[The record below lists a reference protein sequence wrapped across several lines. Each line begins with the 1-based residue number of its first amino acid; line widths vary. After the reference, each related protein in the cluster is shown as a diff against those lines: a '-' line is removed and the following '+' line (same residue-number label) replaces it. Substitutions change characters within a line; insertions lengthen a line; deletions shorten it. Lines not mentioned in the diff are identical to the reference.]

1 MKKTVWLLAVLFM
14 FAFMFTA
21 QKAFAAEQVLKVGVV
36 DLIKALNES
45 DSGKKAKTD
54 LEILIKTK
62 QTSIDEKGKEIE
74 KLKNDLEKQ
83 SSVLSSEARKTKE
96 DELEKNI
103 REYQRIVTDSQA
115 DVKKKESEFT
125 GEILKALR
133 AIIEKIGQEGNYTMI
148 IENAEG
154 IILYSKP
161 EQNLTE
167 QVIKKYNES
176 TNKAKAKDTSETK
189 ESKGKDKK

>member
-1 MKKTVWLLAVLFM
+1 MKKAVALAVFVLLLA
-14 FAFMFTA
+14 A
-21 QKAFAAEQVLKVGVV
+21 QQVYAADPVKIGVV

-45 DSGKKAKTD
+45 ESGKKAKTD

-74 KLKNDLEKQ
+74 KLRHDLEKQ
-83 SSVLSSEARKTKE
+83 ASVLSADARKGRE
-96 DELEKNI
+96 EELEKLI
-103 REYQRIVTDSQA
+103 REYQRIVTDSQN

-125 GEILKALR
+125 ADILKDLR
-133 AIIEKIGQEGNYTMI
+133 AIIEKMGQEGSYTMI

-154 IILYSKP
+154 IILFSRP

-167 QVIKKYNES
+167 NLIKRYNDS
-176 TNKAKAKDTSETK
+176 KTKAKS
-189 ESKGKDKK
+189 GKK

>member
-14 FAFMFTA
+14 FAA
-21 QKAFAAEQVLKVGVV
+21 QQAFAAEQSLKVGVV

-45 DSGKKAKTD
+45 DSGKKAKSD
-54 LEILIKTK
+54 LELLIKAK
-62 QTSIDEKGKEIE
+62 QVAIDEKGKEIE

-83 SSVLSSEARKTKE
+83 SSVLSSDARKSKE
-96 DELEKNI
+96 DDLEKNI
-103 REYQRIVTDSQA
+103 REYQRVVTDSQN
-115 DVKKKESEFT
+115 DVKKKEGEFT
-125 GEILKALR
+125 GEILKDLR
-133 AIIEKIGQEGNYTMI
+133 GVIEKIGQEGSYTMI

-176 TNKAKAKDTSETK
+176 KNKAKTKDTKETK
-189 ESKGKDKK
+189 DSKDKK

>member
-14 FAFMFTA
+14 FVA
-21 QKAFAAEQVLKVGVV
+21 QQAFAAEQSLKIGVV

-45 DSGKKAKTD
+45 DAGKKAKAD

-62 QTSIDEKGKEIE
+62 QIAIDEKGKEIE
-74 KLKNDLEKQ
+74 KLKGDLEKQ
-83 SSVLSSEARKTKE
+83 SSVLSAEARKGKE
-96 DELEKNI
+96 DDLEKII
-103 REYQRIVTDSQA
+103 REYQRIVTDSQN

-125 GEILKALR
+125 GEILKGLR
-133 AIIEKIGQEGNYTMI
+133 GIIDKIGQEGGYTLI

-154 IILYSKP
+154 IILYSKV

-167 QVIKKYNES
+167 QVIKRFNES
-176 TNKAKAKDTSETK
+176 KAKDTKTKETK
-189 ESKGKDKK
+189 EPKAKDKK